1 MTLNAS
7 KDFLHLEM
15 NCLRDY
21 LSVIGLNTTRR
32 KIEAVARTIA
42 IFEMKL
48 PTTVLSEEHQK
59 KLKLDYENRL

>member
-1 MTLNAS
+1 MVLNAS

-32 KIEAVARTIA
+32 KIEVVARTIA

-48 PTTVLSEEHQK
+48 PITVLSEEH
-59 KLKLDYENRL
+59 